1 MFTCTPLSDVEYY
14 IDAVNEDL
22 TAQSVLTGEG
32 ERPARAPRKRGD
44 WSGRDRAAYYLDNGT
59 GEKPGIWW
67 TTVCKLPGQSL
78 PFVEQKAEVSPS
90 DFRALARGCDPLT
103 GQALVQSKGQRR
115 VGYDLQFAAPKSVS
129 VLWAMGTE
137 SQRNRIEA
145 AQEQAVFAALEY
157 AFTTGLIVTRRGHN
171 GGQRE
176 TPAELMAG
184 TFLHTTSR
192 AGDPQIHTHAVLMNV
207 CRRKDGSTGTLDN
220 RELLLHQ
227 QEMGAVYRLALSEAL
242 ERDLG
247 LTTLK
252 DGRNFRVAG
261 VAPSVEERFS
271 KRRAAIEQEAR
282 HRGIQTAHHREA
294 AEHISRNTRGAKSDL
309 PSRTILRTRWEQE
322 VREEGWT
329 PEALWECALAATGL
343 EEVPSQ
349 DPQTVFACALEEL
362 TQTDAVFE
370 DRHLIGTVLEHCQGR
385 RLTLAQ
391 ALEEA
396 HAARRSE
403 HLIEVTGNALSQT
416 RNLHYATPEVINAER
431 ALVRLVTTRRD
442 ERVFVSRDRLEGVLA
457 KRETLSEEQ
466 ADLVRHALNRDGVSV
481 VEGSAGTG
489 KSYSLGTAAA
499 VAREAGC
506 RVWVTAPSHQAVSVI
521 AQDTQTPPAQAA
533 VLRSFLNRLKDP
545 DHAQAITLARHDV
558 VILDEGGMVGTME
571 MAELLEVTSKAGAK
585 VIVAGD
591 TRQLKPVAPGS
602 PMRLLAETLGTQRL
616 EAIRRQKEMWQRQA
630 SQALAAGQV
639 EQAVRSYD
647 AHGRLIVGEGE
658 ALQQT
663 LVDAVCQDVSENPND
678 TRLVLARTHA
688 EVKALNQALRSV
700 LISKGD
706 HAGACEITV
715 EATVRGRKPVVEALP
730 LVAGDRLIF
739 GETLKAGAHLVR
751 NNDLATVKAVYRDPD
766 GEPVLCLVF
775 DRGFEVTTRWAD
787 LIPVGRHSKGHKEE
801 RPIKVQHAYAVTLHS
816 AQGASVDR
824 AFVLNR
830 AGLDR
835 ELLYVAM
842 TRHRQGC
849 TLYTDTTRMA
859 LLYQKNQI
867 RRDGVVVDIDGVGR
881 LEAPDALDQEDEQ
894 TQTLTPEMAI
904 RQIILEGQ
912 QSSGK
917 QNAADFVVNRQAWAE
932 ARSAE
937 EAVAHEIRTRTIASE
952 AVFAQPRQDPS
963 FLPQISRSFA
973 KQRSDGVSHRVSA
986 QDQRQEEVWKKEAIK
1001 ETRPQGPRHE
1011 PEW

>member
-14 IDAVNEDL
+14 IESIDEGLAAQ
-22 TAQSVLTGEG
+22 TALTGER
-32 ERPARAPRKRGD
+32 ERPARGHRKRGD
-44 WSGRDRAAYYLDNGT
+44 WSGRDRAAYYVDNGT

-67 TTVCKLPGQSL
+67 TNVLKAPVQPL
-78 PFVEQKAEVSPS
+78 PFVCQSAEVSPS

-129 VLWAMGTE
+129 VLWAMGTDI
-137 SQRNRIEA
+137 QRARIES
-145 AQEQAVFAALEY
+145 AQEKAVFAALDY
-157 AFTTGLIVTRRGHN
+157 ALRTGLIVTRRGHN

-207 CRRKDGSTGTLDN
+207 CRRKDGSTGTVDN

-282 HRGIQTAHHREA
+282 KRGIQTAHHREA
-294 AEHISRNTRGAKSDL
+294 AEHISRNTRAAKSDL
-309 PSRTILRTRWEQE
+309 PSRAVLRARWEQE

-329 PEALWECALAATGL
+329 AEALWECALAATAL
-343 EEVPSQ
+343 QHETLL

-362 TQTDAVFE
+362 TQTEAVFE

-385 RLTLAQ
+385 RITLAQ

-403 HLIEVTGNALSQT
+403 HLIELTGNALSQT

-431 ALVRLVTTRRD
+431 AFVRLALSRRD
-442 ERVFVSRDRLEGVLA
+442 ERVFVSRDRLEGALA
-457 KRETLSEEQ
+457 TRETLSEEQ
-466 ADLVRHALNRDGVSV
+466 ADLVRHALNRDGISV

-521 AQDTQTPPAQAA
+521 AQDTQTLPAQTA

-558 VILDEGGMVGTME
+558 VILDEGGMVGTTE
-571 MAELLEVTSKAGAK
+571 MTELLEVTSKAGAK

-591 TRQLKPVAPGS
+591 SKQLKPVAPGS

-616 EAIRRQKEMWQRQA
+616 EAIRRQKEIWQRQA
-630 SQALAAGQV
+630 SMALAAGQV
-639 EQAVRSYD
+639 EQAVRAYD
-647 AHGRLIVGEGE
+647 AHGRIIVGEGE
-658 ALQQT
+658 ALRQA
-663 LVDAVCQDVSENPND
+663 LVDAVCQDAILNPND

-706 HAGACEITV
+706 QAGACEITV
-715 EATVRGRKPVVEALP
+715 EATARGRKPVAEVLP
-730 LVAGDRLIF
+730 LAAGERLIF
-739 GETLKAGAHLVR
+739 GETVKAGTHLVR

-775 DRGFEVTTRWAD
+775 DRGLEVTTRWAD
-787 LIPVGRHSKGHKEE
+787 LVRVGQKEA
-801 RPIKVQHAYAVTLHS
+801 RPIKVQHAYAMTVHS
-816 AQGASVDR
+816 AQGSSVDR
-824 AFVLNR
+824 AFILNS

-842 TRHRQGC
+842 TRHRQAC
-849 TLYTDTTRMA
+849 TLYTDTARLA

-867 RRDGVVVDIDGVGR
+867 RRDGVVVDIDGAGR
-881 LEAPDALDQEDEQ
+881 LEAPDALDQDDPQ
-894 TQTLTPEMAI
+894 VQALTPEVAI
-904 RQIILEGQ
+904 RQIILEGL

-917 QNAADFVVNRQAWAE
+917 QNAADFVEDRQTWAH
-932 ARSAE
+932 ARSAQ
-937 EAVAHEIRTRTIASE
+937 EAVAHEIRARQVASE
-952 AVFAQPRQDPS
+952 AVFAMPKQNLSRPS
-963 FLPQISRSFA
+963 ARRISYP
-973 KQRSDGVSHRVSA
+973 KQAMTRPSRRLSE
-986 QDQRQEEVWKKEAIK
+986 QDQRQEALRVGEVIK
-1001 ETRPQGPRHE
+1001 ETRPREPRQE

>member
-14 IDAVNEDL
+14 IESVDEGLAAQ
-22 TAQSVLTGEG
+22 TALTGER
-32 ERPARAPRKRGD
+32 ERPARGHRKWGD
-44 WSGRDRAAYYLDNGT
+44 WSGRDRAAYYVDNGT

-67 TTVCKLPGQSL
+67 TNVLKAPGQAL
-78 PFVEQKAEVSPS
+78 PFVCQSAEVSPS

-171 GGQRE
+171 GGKRE

-207 CRRKDGSTGTLDN
+207 CRRKDGSTGTVDN

-282 HRGIQTAHHREA
+282 KRGIQTAHHREA

-309 PSRTILRTRWEQE
+309 PSRAVLRARWEQE

-329 PEALWECALAATGL
+329 AEALWECALAATAL
-343 EEVPSQ
+343 QHETLL
-349 DPQTVFACALEEL
+349 DPQSVFACALEEL
-362 TQTDAVFE
+362 TQTEAVFE

-385 RLTLAQ
+385 GMTLAQ

-403 HLIEVTGNALSQT
+403 HLVELTGNAPLQT

-431 ALVRLVTTRRD
+431 ALVRLARSRRD

-457 KRETLSEEQ
+457 TRKTLSEEQ
-466 ADLVRHALNRDGVSV
+466 ADLVRHALNRDGISV

-489 KSYSLGTAAA
+489 KSYSLGTVAA
-499 VAREAGC
+499 VAREAGY
-506 RVWVTAPSHQAVSVI
+506 RVWATAPSHQAVSVI
-521 AQDTQTPPAQAA
+521 AQDTQTLPAQTA

-558 VILDEGGMVGTME
+558 VILDEGGMVGTTE
-571 MAELLEVTSKAGAK
+571 MTELLEVTSKAGAK

-591 TRQLKPVAPGS
+591 TGQLKPVAPGS
-602 PMRLLAETLGTQRL
+602 PMRLLVETLGTQRL
-616 EAIRRQKEMWQRQA
+616 EDIRRQKEIWQRQA
-630 SQALAAGQV
+630 SMALAAGQV
-639 EQAVRSYD
+639 EQAVRVYD
-647 AHGRLIVGEGE
+647 AHGRIIVGEGE
-658 ALQQT
+658 ALRQA
-663 LVDAVCQDVSENPND
+663 LVDAVCQDAILNPND

-706 HAGACEITV
+706 QAGACEITV
-715 EATVRGRKPVVEALP
+715 EATARGRKPVAEVLP
-730 LVAGDRLIF
+730 LAAGDRLIF
-739 GETLKAGAHLVR
+739 GETVKAGTHLVR

-775 DRGFEVTTRWAD
+775 DRGLEVTTRWAD
-787 LIPVGRHSKGHKEE
+787 LVRVGQKEE
-801 RPIKVQHAYAVTLHS
+801 RPIKVQHAHAMTIHS

-824 AFVLNR
+824 AFILNS

-835 ELLYVAM
+835 ELLYVGM
-842 TRHRQGC
+842 TRHRQVC
-849 TLYTDTTRMA
+849 TLYTDTARMA

-867 RRDGVVVDIDGVGR
+867 RRDGVVVDIDGAGR
-881 LEAPDALDQEDEQ
+881 LEAPDALDQEDAQ
-894 TQTLTPEMAI
+894 MQTLTPEMAI
-904 RQIILEGQ
+904 KQIILEGQ

-937 EAVAHEIRTRTIASE
+937 EAMAHEIRARKVASE
-952 AVFAQPRQDPS
+952 AVFAMPKQNLSRPS
-963 FLPQISRSFA
+963 ARPISYP
-973 KQRSDGVSHRVSA
+973 KQAMARPSRRLSE
-986 QDQRQEEVWKKEAIK
+986 QDQRQEALRVGEAIK
-1001 ETRPQGPRHE
+1001 ETRPRGPRQE

>member
-14 IDAVNEDL
+14 IESVDDGLA
-22 TAQSVLTGEG
+22 AQTPLTGG
-32 ERPARAPRKRGD
+32 QERLARGHRKRGD
-44 WSGRDRAAYYLDNGT
+44 WSGRDRAAYYVDNGT

-67 TTVCKLPGQSL
+67 TNVLKEPGQPL
-78 PFVEQKAEVSPS
+78 PFVCQSAEVSPS

-129 VLWAMGTE
+129 VLWAMGTDI
-137 SQRNRIEA
+137 QRTRIEA
-145 AQEQAVFAALEY
+145 AQEKAVFAALNY
-157 AFTTGLIVTRRGHN
+157 ALRMGLIVTRRGHN

-192 AGDPQIHTHAVLMNV
+192 AGDPQIHTHAVSMNV

-227 QEMGAVYRLALSEAL
+227 QEMGAVYRLALSEVL

-247 LTTLK
+247 LTTIK
-252 DGRNFRVAG
+252 DGRNFRVVG
-261 VAPSVEERFS
+261 VGPSLEECFS

-282 HRGIQTAHHREA
+282 KRGIQTAHHREA

-309 PSRTILRTRWEQE
+309 PSRAILRVLWEQE
-322 VREEGWT
+322 IREEGWT
-329 PEALWECALAATGL
+329 PEALWECALAATAL
-343 EEVPSQ
+343 QHETLL

-362 TQTDAVFE
+362 TQTEAVFE

-385 RLTLAQ
+385 GMTLAQ
-391 ALEEA
+391 ALEKA

-403 HLIEVTGNALSQT
+403 HLIELTGNALSQT
-416 RNLHYATPEVINAER
+416 GNLHYATPEVINAER
-431 ALVRLVTTRRD
+431 ALVRLATNRRD
-442 ERVFVSRDRLEGVLA
+442 ERVFVSRERLEGVLA
-457 KRETLSEEQ
+457 TRETLSEEQ
-466 ADLVRHALNRDGVSV
+466 ADLVRHALNRDGISV
-481 VEGSAGTG
+481 VEGSAGAG
-489 KSYSLGTAAA
+489 KSYSLGMAAA

-521 AQDTQTPPAQAA
+521 AQDTQTSPAQTA
-533 VLRSFLNRLKDP
+533 VLRSFLNRLTDP

-591 TRQLKPVAPGS
+591 VRQLKPVAPGS

-647 AHGRLIVGEGE
+647 AHGRIIIGEGE
-658 ALQQT
+658 ALRQA
-663 LVDAVCQDVSENPND
+663 LVDAVCQDALLNPNG

-715 EATVRGRKPVVEALP
+715 EATARGRKPVVEVLP
-730 LVAGDRLIF
+730 LAAGDRLIF
-739 GETLKAGAHLVR
+739 GETVKAGTHLVR
-751 NNDLATVKAVYRDPD
+751 NNDLATVKAVCRDPD

-775 DRGFEVTTRWAD
+775 DRGFEVTARWAD
-787 LIPVGRHSKGHKEE
+787 LVRVGQKEE
-801 RPIKVQHAYAVTLHS
+801 RPIRVQHAYAMTVHS
-816 AQGASVDR
+816 SQGASVDR
-824 AFVLNR
+824 AFILNS

-835 ELLYVAM
+835 ELFYVAM
-842 TRHRQGC
+842 TRHRQAC
-849 TLYTDTTRMA
+849 TLYTDTARMA
-859 LLYQKNQI
+859 FLYQKNQI
-867 RRDGVVVDIDGVGR
+867 RRDGVVVDIDGTGR
-881 LEAPDALDQEDEQ
+881 LEAPDALDQED
-894 TQTLTPEMAI
+894 TAAQTLTPEMAI

-932 ARSAE
+932 ARSAG
-937 EAVAHEIRTRTIASE
+937 EAMANEIRARKGASE
-952 AVFAQPRQDPS
+952 AAFVMPKQNVSRPS
-963 FLPQISRSFA
+963 ARPISYPEQTRARPSRRLPER
-973 KQRSDGVSHRVSA
+973 
-986 QDQRQEEVWKKEAIK
+986 DQRQEALRVGETIK
-1001 ETRPQGPRHE
+1001 ETRPRGPRQE